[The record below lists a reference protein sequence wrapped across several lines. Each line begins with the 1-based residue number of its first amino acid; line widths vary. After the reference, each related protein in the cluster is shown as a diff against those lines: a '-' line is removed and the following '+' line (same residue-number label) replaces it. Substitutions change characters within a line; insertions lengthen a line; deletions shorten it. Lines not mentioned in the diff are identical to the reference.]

1 LPEDKQIN
9 YDAPQELTK
18 EQIAASQG
26 TRKSEK
32 APWETYNEEMDIKM
46 PPELEA
52 AVMDYAQNY
61 HEESNNSQN
70 KEELARQQELNA
82 ASAGEYQFVKPDEY
96 NDVDQRMGHIL
107 SSAEFIRILRNKVKL
122 VCFYRDHPQ
131 SDKLTLL
138 VQRTPTAEL
147 EVACWVQRGWMP
159 ELSIMDFDDHGI
171 PLAEK
176 FRGWRTCCMQMV
188 LKDMLNEEQINKH
201 LGAPKQT
208 DAYGRYNAFM
218 QSCRTQLKRGR
229 A

>member
-1 LPEDKQIN
+1 MPADSQIN
-9 YDAPQELTK
+9 YDAPKELTK

-26 TRKSEK
+26 TRNSEK

-61 HEESNNSQN
+61 HEESNSSQN
-70 KEELARQQELNA
+70 KEELCRQKELSEETA
-82 ASAGEYQFVKPDEY
+82 EEYQFVKPDEY
-96 NDVDQRMGHIL
+96 NDVDQRMGHVL
-107 SSAEFIRILRNKVKL
+107 SSAEFITILRNKIKIK
-122 VCFYRDHPQ
+122 CFYRDHPQ

-138 VQRTPTAEL
+138 VQRKPMDEP
-147 EVACWVQRGWMP
+147 VVVCWVQRGWMP

-188 LKDMLNEEQINKH
+188 LKGMLTEEQINKH
-201 LGAPKQT
+201 LGPPKQT

-218 QSCRTQLKRGR
+218 QSCRTQLGGV
-229 A
+229 